1 MKQTPEVPAS
11 DSILSVYKIG
21 SKVKLEEDV
30 HGYIIGITIRSASND
45 GVAYDC
51 GWWNGRAY
59 QEQSFRS
66 DQIEIISGTQT
77 KIGFSNG

>member
-1 MKQTPEVPAS
+1 MKQTLEVLAS

-30 HGYIIGITIRSASND
+30 FGYIIGITILSASND
-45 GVAYDC
+45 GVTYLC

-66 DQIEIISGTQT
+66 DQIEIVSGTQM

>member
-1 MKQTPEVPAS
+1 MKEKLEVYTLGS
-11 DSILSVYKIG
+11 VLSLYKVG
-21 SKVKLEEDV
+21 SKVKLEEDIYGHIV
-30 HGYIIGITIRSASND
+30 GITIRSSSGD

-66 DQIEIISGTQT
+66 DQIEIITGTPL

>member
-1 MKQTPEVPAS
+1 MKQTLEAPAS
-11 DSILSVYKIG
+11 DSILSLYKIG
-21 SKVKLEEDV
+21 SKVKLEEDIY
-30 HGYIIGITIRSASND
+30 GYIVGITIRSSSGD
-45 GVAYDC
+45 GVTYDC

-66 DQIEIISGTQT
+66 DQIEIITGTPL